1 MNASPLPI
9 GVVVPTLNVRPSLPA
24 HLEQMKTWID
34 LVQEVVVVD
43 SYSSDGTFEFLQ
55 AELRH
60 PGLKLFQCPPGLY
73 QAWNNGISHVG
84 ARYTYIS
91 TIGDTITREGLDHL
105 AATAEALGCDV
116 VVSRPDFFSTE
127 GTPLLD
133 RRWPVHKLIDSARI
147 TKPVRLAPWHAFLV
161 AILDL
166 PEGILGS
173 SASNIYRSD
182 TLKRFPFPVS
192 YGHAG
197 DTAWGIQHAFH
208 TSIAVTPR
216 VFSRF
221 VVHPNENVPAGEAM
235 WRLVDRLLDL
245 AAETVRENLKGERS
259 GAVSA
264 ELAGL
269 VKDIPAKLKTLHE
282 CQRRYDVAR
291 VESRPW
297 FMSAAAWKARA
308 ARNRKRAEVRNVRAR
323 VRNQI
328 NASALV

>member
-1 MNASPLPI
+1 MSKWL
-9 GVVVPTLNVRPSLPA
+9 
-24 HLEQMKTWID
+24 D
-34 LVQEVVVVD
+34 LAEEVIAVD
-43 SYSSDGTFEFLQ
+43 SYSSDGTFEFMQ

-73 QAWNNGISHVG
+73 QAWNHGISQVR
-84 ARYTYIS
+84 AKYTYIS
-91 TIGDTITREGLDHL
+91 TIGDNITRGGLEHL
-105 AATAEALGCDV
+105 AATADALGSDV
-116 VVSRPDFFSTE
+116 VISRPEFYSPD
-127 GTPLLD
+127 GTPLHD
-133 RRWPVHKLIDSARI
+133 RRWPIHELVDSARI
-147 TKPVRLAPWHAFLV
+147 TKPVRLEPWHAFLV

-166 PEGILGS
+166 PEGVLGS

-182 TLKRFPFPVS
+182 TLKRLPFPVS

-208 TSIAVTPR
+208 TSIAVTPK

-245 AAETVRENLKGERS
+245 AADTVRERLTEAS
-259 GAVSA
+259 GVALGA
-264 ELAGL
+264 ELTPL
-269 VKDIPAKLKTLHE
+269 VKRVPSELKSLHA

-297 FMSAAAWKARA
+297 FISGKAWKARA
-308 ARNRKRAEVRNVRAR
+308 ARNRQRAEVRKVRAR
-323 VRNQI
+323 VRDQI
-328 NASALV
+328 NAGARA